1 MLDLMIASLLLP
13 VSHFGLSS
21 TRVRDLLVHR
31 LTEQR
36 FLAVYKSIT
45 VATLVW
51 LGIAYEH
58 APLYRLWTPL
68 YATKLIVSAVVLAA
82 FFLIVGGITTPN
94 PTIVGSEG
102 LFDEPDVVRGVIRV
116 TRNSFLWGVAL
127 WASAHI
133 AATGDVASVLMFG
146 SIGSLGLIG
155 APLLDAKKARRHGEK
170 WRQFAAQHLQPA
182 ISRDCAEPPA
192 LGHAGDWLV
201 AHRSG
206 CLAVRGRFVR
216 APFCV
221 WCFSSPLKTSML
233 ARRAVI
239 SGRPPS
245 VRQLMLLNPNERPRN
260 PEFLRQS
267 PDKIPQVR
275 RECGRP
281 M

>member
-1 MLDLMIASLLLP
+1 MLDLMIASLFLP

-31 LTEQR
+31 LSEQR

-51 LGIAYEH
+51 LGIAYKH

-170 WRQFAAQHLQPA
+170 WRQFAAHTSSLPFLAIVQSRQHLAMQE
-182 ISRDCAEPPA
+182 I
-192 LGHAGDWLV
+192 GWLRIGAAASLFAAASY
-201 AHRSG
+201 AHR
-206 CLAVRGRFVR
+206 FVFGVS
-216 APFCV
+216 ALP
-221 WCFSSPLKTSML
+221 
-233 ARRAVI
+233 
-239 SGRPPS
+239 
-245 VRQLMLLNPNERPRN
+245 
-260 PEFLRQS
+260 
-267 PDKIPQVR
+267 
-275 RECGRP
+275 
-281 M
+281 

>member
-1 MLDLMIASLLLP
+1 MLDLMIASLFLP

-31 LTEQR
+31 LSEQR

-51 LGIAYEH
+51 LGIAYKH

-68 YATKLIVSAVVLAA
+68 YATKHIVSAVVLAA

-102 LFDEPDVVRGVIRV
+102 LFDEADVVRGVIRV

-155 APLLDAKKARRHGEK
+155 APLLDAKKARCHGDK
-170 WRQFAAQHLQPA
+170 WRHFAAHTSSLPFLA
-182 ISRDCAEPPA
+182 I
-192 LGHAGDWLV
+192 
-201 AHRSG
+201 
-206 CLAVRGRFVR
+206 VRGRQHLAMQEIGWLRIGAAALLFAAALYAHRFVFGVS
-216 APFCV
+216 ALP
-221 WCFSSPLKTSML
+221 
-233 ARRAVI
+233 
-239 SGRPPS
+239 
-245 VRQLMLLNPNERPRN
+245 
-260 PEFLRQS
+260 
-267 PDKIPQVR
+267 
-275 RECGRP
+275 
-281 M
+281 